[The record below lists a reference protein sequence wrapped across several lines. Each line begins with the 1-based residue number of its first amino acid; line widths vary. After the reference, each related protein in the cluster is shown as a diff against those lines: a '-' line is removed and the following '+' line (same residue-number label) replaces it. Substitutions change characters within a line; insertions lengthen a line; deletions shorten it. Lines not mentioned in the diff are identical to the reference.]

1 MAEVIARIATA
12 VIALVLVAGF
22 AIELHAHDE
31 LASAAKVA
39 VQAHPAR
46 ITVDKQLDAMK
57 SIEKLRPGSDPFLA
71 AAALD
76 FRVRRFAE
84 AARQARRATEREPK
98 NFSAWVTL
106 AVARAQVG
114 DTAGARAAYAKAHV
128 LNPFYPIPR

>member
-1 MAEVIARIATA
+1 MPEVIVRIATA
-12 VIALVLVAGF
+12 VGALVLVAAF

-31 LASAAKVA
+31 LTTAGKV
-39 VQAHPAR
+39 VVLPHPAPAA
-46 ITVDKQLDAMK
+46 IDKQLDAMR
-57 SIEKLRPGSDPFLA
+57 SIQKLRPGSEPFLA

-76 FRVRRFAE
+76 FRVRRFAG

-106 AVARAQVG
+106 AVARAQTG
-114 DTAGARAAYAKAHV
+114 DAAGARAAYAKAHV